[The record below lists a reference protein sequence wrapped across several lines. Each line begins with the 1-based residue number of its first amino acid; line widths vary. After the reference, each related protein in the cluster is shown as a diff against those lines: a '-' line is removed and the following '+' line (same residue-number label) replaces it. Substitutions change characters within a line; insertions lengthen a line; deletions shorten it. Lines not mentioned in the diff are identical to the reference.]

1 MALDLYRPF
10 SRLSSQERWDP
21 LRSLMDVQGEMN
33 RLFDTFFT
41 RTSAPPTLERAWAPF
56 VDIYETKDEIVVTA
70 DLPGVKEQEIE
81 ASMVAIK
88 GERRH
93 QQEHK
98 EENFH
103 RIERAYGTFERQI
116 TVPIP
121 VQTDKVRA
129 LFKEGVLEVHLPRAE
144 EVKPKQVKI
153 EVG

>member
-1 MALDLYRPF
+1 
-10 SRLSSQERWDP
+10 
-21 LRSLMDVQGEMN
+21 MN